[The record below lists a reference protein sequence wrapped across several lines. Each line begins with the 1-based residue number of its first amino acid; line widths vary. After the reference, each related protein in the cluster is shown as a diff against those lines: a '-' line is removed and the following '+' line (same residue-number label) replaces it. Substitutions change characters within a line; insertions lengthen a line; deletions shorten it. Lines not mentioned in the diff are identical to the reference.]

1 VVMQRKLSEAAL
13 LGETKSKRQPRYLPT
28 PEQIRA
34 ACDEMEVERRKR
46 RELMGEH
53 EYDGAWEPPAAA
65 GQLLTGRTTTAGRR
79 KLASCRVRRRQ

>member
-1 VVMQRKLSEAAL
+1 MVMQRKLSEAAL

-53 EYDGAWEPPAAA
+53 EYDGAWEPPAVYVR
-65 GQLLTGRTTTAGRR
+65 GKNETD
-79 KLASCRVRRRQ
+79 RRRLDNY